1 MKSRYKQFLWP
12 VLIVDLV
19 LFVLV
24 LASGYILFFK
34 NGQNKRQSTSSLPVS
49 TPTMAILPDEININ
63 LPENIYAKQDFI
75 ITVSVRNPNQKPS
88 LIRNIILPRDL
99 MDNVE
104 LKTSDPQ
111 YQQKN
116 SSDAGEGFAY
126 NLTLNPLENKV
137 FTYTLQAA
145 KMQAI
150 NAKIMVDTDLGIQD
164 KPLMMVVLPE
174 NQAVALIDSKAPYQ
188 AVVQITSMY
197 KDTNGKLQSS
207 WYGSGSL
214 LTKDGLILTN
224 AHVVLPDGTLPV
236 DALLVSME
244 VNQDKAPQAMYYAEV
259 IQADYQLDLAVIQI
273 TSDIDQ
279 KPIDRSTLNLP
290 FIQVGNSD
298 SLNLGDGLTIL
309 GFPSIGG
316 ETVTLTKGEVSGFS
330 TQKPYG
336 DRAYI
341 KTSAVITGGNS
352 GGMAVDGQGA
362 LVGIPTMMG
371 SGEKTTAV
379 VDCRYLADT
388 NGDGKI
394 DSRDMCV
401 PGGGFINALRPVN
414 LAVPMFEAAKRGEK
428 KIIAEPREVIKLPK
442 GGAIYVQDDFSSQ
455 FSGWTYG
462 NDPANQAFYNNGRY
476 QVSVTDQGWVAY
488 GFYTKKDFSD
498 TLVKVKAHV
507 VTQAKDSFYGLIC
520 RYKDEGNFYIFTVS
534 SDGYYSIQNMHGNE
548 FTSLVP
554 WSFSPVIPK
563 YNDVEIEASC
573 SGNILTL
580 GINNIPIAQVHDS
593 SHMTGSIGLAGG
605 TFSSSNFAVDFDD
618 IVIQAP

>member
-1 MKSRYKQFLWP
+1 MKSRYKQLLWP
-12 VLIVDLV
+12 VLAVDLV
-19 LFVLV
+19 LLILV

-34 NGQNKRQSTSSLPVS
+34 NKSTDQSSNSGLPTG
-49 TPTMAILPDEININ
+49 TPTVMIMPDEINVNI
-63 LPENIYAKQDFI
+63 PENIFAKQDFI
-75 ITVSVRNPNQKPS
+75 ITVSVRNPNQKAS
-88 LIRNIILPRDL
+88 LIRSIILPRDL
-99 MDNVE
+99 MDSVE
-104 LKTSDPQ
+104 IKASDPQ

-137 FTYTLQAA
+137 FTYTLRAG

-150 NAKIMVDTDLGIQD
+150 NSKIMIDTDLGIQE
-164 KPLMMVVLPE
+164 KSLMMVVLPE
-174 NQAVALIDSKAPYQ
+174 SQAVAAVDSKAPYQ

-207 WYGSGSL
+207 WYGSGSI

-224 AHVVLPDGTLPV
+224 AHVVLPDATLPV
-236 DALLVSME
+236 DALLVSIE
-244 VNQDKAPQAMYYAEV
+244 VNQDKPPQAVYYAEV
-259 IQADYQLDLAVIQI
+259 LQADYQLDLAVIQI
-273 TSDIDQ
+273 TTDIDH
-279 KPIDRSTLNLP
+279 KPIDRSKLNLP
-290 FIQVGNSD
+290 VVPVGNSD

-341 KTSAVITGGNS
+341 KTSAVITGGNR

-371 SGEKTTAV
+371 SGENSADV

-388 NGDGKI
+388 NGDGNI

-401 PGGGFINALRPVN
+401 PAGGFINALRPIN
-414 LAVPMFEAAKRGEK
+414 LAVPMVDAAKRGEK

-442 GGAIYVQDDFSSQ
+442 GGSIYLQDDFSSQ

-462 NDPANQAFYNNGRY
+462 TDPSNQAFYNNGKY
-476 QVSVTDQGWVAY
+476 QISVTNQGWVAY
-488 GFYTKKDFSD
+488 GFYTKKEFSD
-498 TLVKVKAHV
+498 TLVKVKTHV
-507 VTQAKDSFYGLIC
+507 VTQAEDSFYGVIC
-520 RYKDEGNFYIFTVS
+520 RYKDDGNFYLFTIS
-534 SDGYYSIQNMHGNE
+534 SDGYYSIQNMHDNQ
-548 FTSLVP
+548 FTSLAP
-554 WSFSPVIPK
+554 WSFSPIIPK
-563 YNDVEIEASC
+563 YDDVEIEASC

-593 SHMTGSIGLAGG
+593 SHMTGNIGLAGG
-605 TFSSSNFAVDFDD
+605 TFSSSNYAVDFDD